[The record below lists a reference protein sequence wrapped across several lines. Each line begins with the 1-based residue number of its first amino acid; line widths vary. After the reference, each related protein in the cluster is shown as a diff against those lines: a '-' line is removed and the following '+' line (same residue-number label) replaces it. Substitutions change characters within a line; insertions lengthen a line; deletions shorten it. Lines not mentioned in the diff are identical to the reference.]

1 MGPDF
6 DIIDTARE
14 DMAEMDIANLATLLK
29 DGLILVTALGQS
41 VKNK

>member
-14 DMAEMDIANLATLLK
+14 DTAVTDIASLATPLNDVLM
-29 DGLILVTALGQS
+29 LVTALGQS